1 MLFRTPLRCARFL
14 KTQSN
19 RRTTALPTGA
29 VRHRT
34 TGVTS
39 ASRRILGYQKTAL
52 NHLVARLLV
61 NEADN
66 GRDVALGLARSNR
79 HPANHLRASP
89 RQALKADLA
98 MLRRHLG
105 PSEIDGA
112 PADQLNNMKEC
123 GAPDD
128 SPTGRRLLSLT
139 VTQASFGIRL
149 ARICDIL

>member
-61 NEADN
+61 NGADN
-66 GRDVALGLARSNR
+66 GRDVAALGLARSNR
-79 HPANHLRASP
+79 HPANHLQASS
-89 RQALKADLA
+89 RQAMKADLA

-105 PSEIDGA
+105 DPNWPTTIISYRN
-112 PADQLNNMKEC
+112 ADLL
-123 GAPDD
+123 GYA
-128 SPTGRRLLSLT
+128 TYFRRSRSAKIIWT
-139 VTQASFGIRL
+139 NYQIS
-149 ARICDIL
+149 